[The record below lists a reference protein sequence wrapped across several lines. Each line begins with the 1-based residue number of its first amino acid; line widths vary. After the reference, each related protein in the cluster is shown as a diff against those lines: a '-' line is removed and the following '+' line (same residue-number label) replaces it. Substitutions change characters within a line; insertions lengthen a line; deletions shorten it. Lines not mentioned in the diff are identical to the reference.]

1 MASTSAVFK
10 KLNLK
15 DQSEIV
21 VLNAPESFDTELRLV
36 RGVTVRKAVKSDTRV
51 SFGLAFVTRQAEVD
65 ALANSFVKKAEGD
78 AVIWFAYP
86 KGTSK
91 RYTCEINRDTGW
103 QALGAAGF
111 EPVRMVAID
120 EDWTAVRFR
129 RVDFIKT
136 MTRDSAFAM
145 SKAGKA
151 RTATKKRPPRKHEH
165 TKKTN

>member
-1 MASTSAVFK
+1 MSSTSAVFK

-21 VLNAPESFDTELRLV
+21 VLNAPASFDTELCLLH
-36 RGVTVRKAVKSDTRV
+36 GVTVRKTLTSGTPI
-51 SFGLAFVTRQAEVD
+51 SFGLAFVMRQAEVN
-65 ALANSFVKKAEGD
+65 ALATSLAKMAEGD

-86 KGTSK
+86 KGSSK

-103 QALGAAGF
+103 QALGSAGF

-136 MTRDSAFAM
+136 LTRDSEYAM
-145 SKAGKA
+145 SQAGKA
-151 RTATKKRPPRKHEH
+151 RTATKQRSPRKRENP
-165 TKKTN
+165 KKKR